1 MIFVHIL
8 RGQLL
13 MIEKKK
19 RVKQIDRYSNHKCDN
34 CGNEWMEHLMIFKD
48 KEFGDMKIL
57 HKK

>member
-1 MIFVHIL
+1 
-8 RGQLL
+8 